1 MDTDAKKQLLRQ
13 IPHAVYVITCQAQGQ
28 TVASTVTW
36 ATQAS
41 FEPPLLAVC
50 LRRDSTT
57 YQAVKNAQAF
67 VLNFLGEGQKDLAQK
82 FFKHVEPEGFTL
94 AEVPFQ
100 PSPTLRFPVFPDM
113 AGHLE
118 CRVLSVVE
126 KGDHCVVVAEV
137 LEAAKGEGQGVL
149 LLSTTG
155 WQYGG

>member
-1 MDTDAKKQLLRQ
+1 MDAEAKKHLLRQ
-13 IPHAVYVITCQAQGQ
+13 IPHAVYVITCQAHGQ

-41 FEPPLLAVC
+41 FEPPLVAIC
-50 LRRDSTT
+50 LKRDSAT
-57 YQAVKNAQAF
+57 YHAVQAAQCF

-94 AEVPFQ
+94 AGVPFQ
-100 PSPTLRFPVFPDM
+100 PSPTFRFPVFPDM

-118 CRVLSVVE
+118 CRVMSAVE
-126 KGDHCVVVAEV
+126 KGDHGVVVAEC
-137 LEAAKGEGQGVL
+137 LEAAKGEGKGIL

-155 WQYGG
+155 WNYGG